1 MPLIYVED
9 NAVARSVPIIA
20 NVTLARF
27 ALIFTFIL
35 SRGVFGDV
43 RSEVAKIVAHAD
55 LNNGIASVCII
66 DTQSGNTVVEINA
79 QKSMIP
85 ASNQKLFTTGAAL
98 HVLGPQFTFQTS
110 LLSNGNSLIVVGD
123 GDPTFG
129 DSDLAGVKD
138 WSTERQMLES
148 ELKPWVDAV
157 QKSGLKSIEMLY
169 IDDRIFDQNFI
180 HSSWPADQINN
191 WYCAQVAGINY
202 HLNVVHFF
210 PSPNPGGRANLGL
223 YAPSMPWMS
232 IGNKTSS
239 KTGKK
244 DSSSFWVSRT
254 PNSNSMT
261 ARGNV
266 NATHTKPVKVA
277 FHDPSMFFG
286 NSLASELRKNG
297 IAIGSVERVPLSAPM
312 SKGDVLFVR
321 KTPISSALL
330 RSNRD
335 SHNLYAETLL
345 KRLSASATKRPGSFE
360 DGASTIET
368 AVAQRLGGIHH
379 GLTVADGSGMSRENQ
394 TTTRTLARWLSSF
407 KLDEPAG
414 EALVKSLAT
423 PGNGT
428 LESRFKSAKLDGATI
443 HAKSG
448 YLRGVCSLSGYILF
462 DSGKAPFV
470 FSIIVNDIKG
480 TVRGAKKM
488 QEQIIE
494 ALILEF
500 GDGSDPQRLSGTS
513 YDFTQI
519 H

>member
-1 MPLIYVED
+1 M
-9 NAVARSVPIIA
+9 
-20 NVTLARF
+20 TLARF
-27 ALIFTFIL
+27 AFIFSFFLIRVVL
-35 SRGVFGDV
+35 GDV
-43 RSEVAKIVAHAD
+43 QSEVAKIVANAD
-55 LNNGIASVCII
+55 LNNGTASVCII
-66 DTQSGNTVVEINA
+66 DTQSGNAIVDINT
-79 QKSMIP
+79 QESMIP

-110 LLSNGNSLIVVGD
+110 LLRDGNSLVVVGD

-129 DSDLAGVKD
+129 DCDLAGIKD
-138 WSTERQMLES
+138 WSNERQMLEE
-148 ELKPWVDAV
+148 ELRPWVDAV
-157 QKSGLKSIEMLY
+157 LKTGVKSFKTLY

-180 HSSWPADQINN
+180 HPSWPADQINN

-210 PSPNPGGRANLGL
+210 PSPNVGGRASLGL
-223 YAPSMPWMS
+223 YTPSMPWMS

-244 DSSSFWVSRT
+244 DSSSFWVART
-254 PNSNSMT
+254 PNSNRMT

-277 FHDPSMFFG
+277 FHDPSMLFG
-286 NSLASELRKNG
+286 NSLASELRIHG
-297 IAIGSVERVPLSAPM
+297 VAISSVERVLLSAPS
-312 SKGDVLFVR
+312 SKGDELFVR
-321 KTPISSALL
+321 KTPISNALL

-335 SHNLYAETLL
+335 SHNLYAEALL
-345 KRLSASATKRPGSFE
+345 KRLSASATKKPGSFDE
-360 DGASTIET
+360 GASIIET
-368 AVAQRLGGIHH
+368 AVAQRIGGIQR
-379 GLTVADGSGMSRENQ
+379 GLTVADGSGMSRDNQ
-394 TTTRTLARWLSSF
+394 TTTRTLARWLYSF

-414 EALVKSLAT
+414 EALVNSLAT
-423 PGNGT
+423 PGKGT
-428 LESRFKSAKLDGATI
+428 LESRFKKVKLDGATV

-462 DSGKAPFV
+462 ASGRAPIV

-480 TVRGAKKM
+480 TVRDAKKM

-494 ALILEF
+494 AVINDLA
-500 GDGSDPQRLSGTS
+500 G
-513 YDFTQI
+513 